1 MKRIMSAAPPRSRGR
16 QMDGNSRIGVVVGMA
31 TTSGG
36 STLLSFFTDTL
47 PVLQW
52 ISVLVGIA
60 AGVVTLILAIRKLR
74 EK

>member
-1 MKRIMSAAPPRSRGR
+1 MRRITSAGRPRSRDR
-16 QMDGNSRIGVVVGMA
+16 QMDGNSRIGLVVGMA

-36 STLLSFFTDTL
+36 STILSFFTETL